1 MYSYASKSNSM
12 FSDMREA
19 HDNHPDAVSV
29 NEDNGDADDSI
40 VSVNKNN
47 IFCFFAAINMYR

>member
-1 MYSYASKSNSM
+1 M

-40 VSVNKNN
+40 VSVSKNN
-47 IFCFFAAINMYR
+47 IFCFFLPP